1 MKFSFRFRATCSFL
15 AATMVSSPAMA
26 TADNAGPTD
35 VPVDVRLESAEV
47 GFPCSSNDGRHTEI
61 EYRVRPSEKDWVLW
75 ELDEEDD
82 RRRETEN
89 HTPGAYRSFFMRA
102 EDESLRLLFSREQI
116 PDRDGI
122 ALKGTYKLMASKKA
136 KALPGRVIEV
146 GRSGSFETGGL
157 RFEYESEQG
166 GTEYLEESMRGW
178 SGHVTFTFPETRPL
192 AAIEL
197 RDEQGALVEATPATR
212 SRGKAHFYLA
222 SSGVPRQLNVV
233 VIPSEEDK
241 PVTLSFEKTVSLG
254 SAGELWAAG
263 EAAANK
269 SAVPSGS
276 LREKSAKATPSAICR
291 VDVAVEKIDL
301 QACAD
306 EGKSASPG
314 VSIYLRLLHRDELAP
329 FFGDS
334 RCAVQAFDAKGRLLV
349 GSGTFWGTEKGE
361 TRLIIHFDEL
371 PEGDWITLDSQLSA
385 QCPASRRVLP
395 PRTLPL
401 GEEGSFQAGPVR
413 VQYAPCSS
421 AWPGRKKNPAVA
433 LTFPNDGRIEEGIA
447 FQGADGQPIKVL
459 GDMTCI
465 DGDTVTREFV
475 FPLSTQGPVR
485 VEMTLREG
493 IEPCLVPLKAR
504 LGFSGLQKTEEK
516 PAAERKAVPSSS
528 ANIAD

>member
-1 MKFSFRFRATCSFL
+1 MSLSFPFRVATFCQ
-15 AATMVSSPAMA
+15 AASMVAFPAMA
-26 TADNAGPTD
+26 SAESADPTD
-35 VPVDVRLESAEV
+35 VPIDVRLESAEV
-47 GFPCSSNDGRHTEI
+47 VFPYSSMDGRHTEI
-61 EYRVRPSEKDWVLW
+61 EYRVRPAEKDWVLW

-89 HTPGAYRSFFMRA
+89 RTPGAYRSFFMRA

-116 PDRDGI
+116 PDRDRI
-122 ALKGTYKLMASKKA
+122 ELKGTYKLMASKKA

-157 RFEYESEQG
+157 RFKYESEQG

-178 SGHVTFTFPETRPL
+178 SGHVTLTFPETRPL

-197 RDEQGALVEATPATR
+197 RDEQGSLVEATPATR

-222 SSGVPRQLNVV
+222 SSGVPRQLSVV

-254 SAGELWAAG
+254 SAGELRADG

-269 SAVPSGS
+269 SVASGS
-276 LREKSAKATPSAICR
+276 LREKSAKATPSANCR

-301 QACAD
+301 QAGAD
-306 EGKSASPG
+306 EGKSESPG

-334 RCAVQAFDAKGRLLV
+334 RFAVQAFDAKGRLLV
-349 GSGTFWGTEKGE
+349 GSGTFWCMEKGT

-371 PEGDWITLDSQLSA
+371 PEGGWITLDSQLSA
-385 QCPASRRVLP
+385 RRPASRRVLP
-395 PRTLPL
+395 QRTLPL
-401 GEEGSFQAGPVR
+401 GKEGSFQAGPVR

-421 AWPGRKKNPAVA
+421 TWPGRKKNPSVA

-516 PAAERKAVPSSS
+516 PAAERKEVPSSS